1 MPKPPDENESFLGR
15 WSRHKRA
22 QPIEQEP
29 VEALEPSPDEVE
41 DNALTEEDVAALP
54 SLDDLTPDSDIRAFL
69 QKGVPQALRNAALR
83 RKWMLVPGIRDHHD
97 PAVDYAWDWN
107 TPGGVPGDGVA
118 PSPERAAQMLRELFA
133 PRHDA
138 EAAQAVETQAEVDDA
153 VPEPAVD
160 GAPQQADHAAA
171 PQAVRMSAVNAEP
184 GAEPEPPQPPATSD
198 VVAPV
203 RRRHGGAMPE

>member
-29 VEALEPSPDEVE
+29 VEALEPSPDEAE
-41 DNALTEEDVAALP
+41 DDALTEEDVAALP

-133 PRHDA
+133 PRRDA
-138 EAAQAVETQAEVDDA
+138 EAAQALETEAGVDDA
-153 VPEPAVD
+153 VPETAADV
-160 GAPQQADHAAA
+160 APQQADQETA
-171 PQAVRMSAVNAEP
+171 PQAVRMSAVNSESRAK
-184 GAEPEPPQPPATSD
+184 PEPPQPPAPSD
-198 VVAPV
+198 VVASV